1 MLLKFCACY
10 ANCKLV
16 VFIPLFLAF
25 DASLSV
31 KNLFNATSE
40 VHDWYTLGIQLD
52 IKPCTLKDIQSN
64 GLSQDNRRQEMFDV
78 WLQSDPNASWEK
90 LIHALDNMKYCCLAV
105 SVKTNYAD
113 IAQRQQGI
121 LF

>member
-1 MLLKFCACY
+1 M
-10 ANCKLV
+10 
-16 VFIPLFLAF
+16 FLAF

-31 KNLFNATSE
+31 KNLFNATSK

-52 IKPCTLKDIQSN
+52 IEPCRLKDIQSSN
-64 GLSQDNRRQEMFDV
+64 LSQDNHRQEMFEV

-90 LIHALDNMKYCCLAV
+90 LIRALDNMKYHRLSE

-113 IAQRQQGI
+113 VCNAQMEHGM
-121 LF
+121 LGLS